1 MDFAGDIAKMNA
13 GYNTTKMNQ
22 LWKIIS
28 ISALIFFVAVILPAK
43 GASQAES
50 VEKIFASM
58 RKEMV
63 SEQIVRRGVRN
74 GDVVRAMMTVPRHR
88 FVPKEWLSR
97 AYDDTPLPI
106 GHGQTISQPYIV
118 AYMTQILNLNKESRV
133 LEIGTGSGYQAAILS
148 CIVKEAYT
156 IEIIPKLA
164 EPASLRLKKL
174 GYQNIK
180 VTCGD
185 GYYGWPEHAPFD
197 AIIVTAAA
205 GHIPPPLL
213 KQLKNG
219 GRMIIPVGGPF
230 MIQNLILVE
239 KDNAGKITTQNL
251 MSVRFVPLTGK
262 HK

>member
-1 MDFAGDIAKMNA
+1 MNA
-13 GYNTTKMNQ
+13 RHNTTKMNQ

-28 ISALIFFVAVILPAK
+28 ISALIFFVAAILLVK
-43 GASQAES
+43 EVSRDES
-50 VEKIFASM
+50 NETTFASM
-58 RKEMV
+58 RKGMV
-63 SEQIVRRGVRN
+63 SEQIIRRGVRN
-74 GDVVRAMMTVPRHR
+74 EDVVRAMMTVPRHR
-88 FVPKEWLSR
+88 FVPKEWVFR

-106 GHGQTISQPYIV
+106 GYGQTISQPYIV
-118 AYMTQILNLNKESRV
+118 AYMTQILNLDKEDRV

-156 IEIIPKLA
+156 IEIISKLA
-164 EPASLRLKKL
+164 ESASLRLKKL
-174 GYQNIK
+174 GYKNVE

-185 GYYGWPEHAPFD
+185 GYYGRPEHAPFD

-205 GHIPPPLL
+205 GHIPPPLIG
-213 KQLKNG
+213 QLKRG

-239 KDNAGKITTQNL
+239 KDNAGKITTRNL

-262 HK
+262 RK

>member
-1 MDFAGDIAKMNA
+1 
-13 GYNTTKMNQ
+13 MNQ

-28 ISALIFFVAVILPAK
+28 ISALIFFIAAISPAK
-43 GASQAES
+43 GAPQDEFNETA
-50 VEKIFASM
+50 FASK

-63 SEQIVRRGVRN
+63 SKQIIWRGVRN
-74 GDVVRAMMTVPRHR
+74 EDVVRAMMIVPRHR
-88 FVPKEWLSR
+88 FVPKEWVLV

-148 CIVKEAYT
+148 RIVKEAYT

-164 EPASLRLKKL
+164 ESASLILKKL
-174 GYQNIK
+174 DYQNVK

-185 GYYGWPEHAPFD
+185 GYYGRPEHAPFD

-205 GHIPPPLL
+205 GHIPPPLIG
-213 KQLKNG
+213 QLKAG

-239 KDNAGKITTQNL
+239 KGNAGEITTGNL

>member
-1 MDFAGDIAKMNA
+1 MNA
-13 GYNTTKMNQ
+13 GHNTTKMNQ

-28 ISALIFFVAVILPAK
+28 ISALIFFIAAISSAK
-43 GASQAES
+43 GVSQDEFN
-50 VEKIFASM
+50 ETTFAFM

-63 SEQIVRRGVRN
+63 DKQIIMRGVRN
-74 GDVVRAMMTVPRHR
+74 EDVVRAMMIVPRHR
-88 FVPKEWLSR
+88 FVPKEWVLR

-148 CIVKEAYT
+148 RIVKEAYT

-164 EPASLRLKKL
+164 ELASLILKKL
-174 GYQNIK
+174 DYQNVK

-213 KQLKNG
+213 KQLKAG

-239 KDNAGKITTQNL
+239 KGNAGEITTRNL